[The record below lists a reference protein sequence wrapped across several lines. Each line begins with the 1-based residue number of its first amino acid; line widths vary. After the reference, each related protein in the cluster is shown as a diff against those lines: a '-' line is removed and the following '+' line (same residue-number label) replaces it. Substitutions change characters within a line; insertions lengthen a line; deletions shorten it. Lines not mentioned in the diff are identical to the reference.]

1 VPPHNPLWQQVV
13 PLIEDLVST
22 LAVQEDVRGRVGAEY
37 EAVRRAMF
45 DAVSVRLKAAS
56 ETIGGM

>member
-1 VPPHNPLWQQVV
+1 V